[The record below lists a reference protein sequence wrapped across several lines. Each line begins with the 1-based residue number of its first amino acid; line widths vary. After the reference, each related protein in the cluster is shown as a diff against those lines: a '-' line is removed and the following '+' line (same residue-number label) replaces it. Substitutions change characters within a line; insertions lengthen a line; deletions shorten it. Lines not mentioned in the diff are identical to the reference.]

1 MNAEEEQ
8 SRRII
13 GVHRR
18 FVVLNVVL
26 GIIFNH
32 THKRYKVK
40 RNKRN
45 ITRPAGGRGKG
56 AANRDHAPS
65 ALASRSLRRF
75 VQKGGLTKIQV
86 SIKHKRTWKG

>member
-1 MNAEEEQ
+1 VNAEEEQ

-32 THKRYKVK
+32 THKVK

-75 VQKGGLTKIQV
+75 VQKGGLTKCGVDQAQA
-86 SIKHKRTWKG
+86 KWKG